1 MIHIG
6 YFLFHAVYLRYKS
19 IQICFIGQK
28 FIYSYPKSHH
38 KRTNF
43 AKIDYLRKKNITE
56 RL

>member
-43 AKIDYLRKKNITE
+43 AKIDYLRKKT
-56 RL
+56 